1 MTAFPMSHTRRSCA
15 WEHVQAKNGI
25 ACGNRE
31 AAESKEE
38 DQTGGNRGVEN
49 EAPLSL
55 KQTYG

>member
-1 MTAFPMSHTRRSCA
+1 MTAFPMPHTRRSCA

-38 DQTGGNRGVEN
+38 DQTGEVG
-49 EAPLSL
+49 S
-55 KQTYG
+55 